1 MRFSSRTRPAR
12 AKSSFAHPAALLA
25 LVALA
30 APSVIARA
38 AEADKTTTALPCTAT
53 SGSGA
58 FYDLRAD
65 IAVPAK
71 EDGSKPKDSLH
82 RPTSDYKPRGWDYG
96 ANFTLNI
103 CAPVVEPFDNVKD
116 IEEGHWQN
124 ISAYY
129 QLKGE
134 VYSLGFASSELVPR
148 GKELVLQYKGGSYC
162 EKESSSSKRG
172 DRTGL
177 SARGVVHEGANFKSH
192 EDSSSGDDSAS
203 HSSSSTS
210 SKDKSKPKSD
220 RRRKSATIMF
230 TCDRDPTASGAIVS
244 FIAADPE
251 ECNYVFKIRSQ
262 HACAG
267 AEPHKPGSVGPGSV
281 FAIIAVIAILVYL
294 LGGIFYNRTV
304 NHSRGWKQ
312 LPNYTL
318 WAGLWSFLSDFFI
331 IATSS
336 CARLLPNRRGY
347 HHLSGSPS
355 RGGMGG
361 RDREAEN
368 RLIDQYDEEW
378 DD

>member
-1 MRFSSRTRPAR
+1 MRFSSPTTPAR
-12 AKSSFAHPAALLA
+12 ASSPFAHPAALLA

-30 APSVIARA
+30 APTVLARA
-38 AEADKTTTALPCTAT
+38 PEADKTTSTLPCTAT

-65 IAVPAK
+65 TAVPAK

-82 RPTSDYKPRGWDYG
+82 RPTVDYHPRGWDYG
-96 ANFTLNI
+96 ANFTLNL
-103 CAPVVEPFDNVKD
+103 CAPVVEAFDNVVD

-129 QLKGE
+129 QLKGA
-134 VYSLGFASSELVPR
+134 VYSLGFASTELVPR
-148 GKELVLQYKGGSYC
+148 GKELVLQYTGGSYC
-162 EKESSSSKRG
+162 EKPGSSSKRS
-172 DRTGL
+172 DRTGP
-177 SARGVVHEGANFKSH
+177 SARGAVHEGANFKNH
-192 EDSSSGDDSAS
+192 EDSSNDNGSSG
-203 HSSSSTS
+203 
-210 SKDKSKPKSD
+210 SKDKSKAN

-230 TCDRDPTASGAIVS
+230 TCDKDPTAGAAIAS
-244 FIAADPE
+244 FIATDPE
-251 ECNYVFKIRSQ
+251 ECNYVFKVRSQ

-281 FAIIAVIAILVYL
+281 FAIIFVVAILVYL
-294 LGGIFYNRTV
+294 LGGIFYNRTI

-312 LPNYTL
+312 LPNYSL

-347 HHLSGSPS
+347 HHLAGSSSGASA
-355 RGGMGG
+355 G

>member
-1 MRFSSRTRPAR
+1 MRISSRKGPSG
-12 AKSSFAHPAALLA
+12 SSTALLA

-30 APSVIARA
+30 TPSALARRPD
-38 AEADKTTTALPCTAT
+38 ADKTTTTLPCTAT
-53 SGSGA
+53 STSGA

-65 IAVPAK
+65 IAVHPK
-71 EDGSKPKDSLH
+71 EDGTKPKASLGG
-82 RPTSDYKPRGWDYG
+82 PTADYHPRGWDYG

-134 VYSLGFASSELVPR
+134 VYSLGFASTELVPR
-148 GKELVLQYKGGSYC
+148 GKELVLQYSGGSYC
-162 EKESSSSKRG
+162 EKKSSSSRRG

-177 SARGVVHEGANFKSH
+177 SARGVVHDGANFKSH
-192 EDSSSGDDSAS
+192 EDESSD
-203 HSSSSTS
+203 
-210 SKDKSKPKSD
+210 KDKSYHTLDKSNKD

-230 TCDRDPTASGAIVS
+230 TCDKDPTAGTAVVS

-251 ECNYVFKIRSQ
+251 ECNYVFKVRSQ

-281 FAIIAVIAILVYL
+281 FAIIFAIAVLVYL
-294 LGGIFYNRTV
+294 LGGIFYNRTI

-312 LPNYTL
+312 LPNYSL

-347 HHLSGSPS
+347 HHLSGSPT
-355 RGGMGG
+355 RGGMG

>member
-1 MRFSSRTRPAR
+1 MRASS
-12 AKSSFAHPAALLA
+12 ALLA

-30 APSVIARA
+30 APSVSARRA
-38 AEADKTTTALPCTAT
+38 DPDKTTTTLPCTAT
-53 SGSGA
+53 SSSGA

-65 IAVPAK
+65 MAIQTK
-71 EDGSKPKDSLH
+71 EDGSKPKHNLGG
-82 RPTSDYKPRGWDYG
+82 PTVDYHPRGWDYG

-116 IEEGHWQN
+116 IEEGQWQN

-134 VYSLGFASSELVPR
+134 VYSLGFASSELIPR
-148 GKELVLQYKGGSYC
+148 GKELVLQYTGGSYC
-162 EKESSSSKRG
+162 EKKSSSSKRSVAH
-172 DRTGL
+172 D
-177 SARGVVHEGANFKSH
+177 GANFRSH
-192 EDSSSGDDSAS
+192 EDE
-203 HSSSSTS
+203 STAKDGSFHTLDKS
-210 SKDKSKPKSD
+210 SKD
-220 RRRKSATIMF
+220 RRRKSATVMF
-230 TCDRDPTASGAIVS
+230 TCDKDPTVTGAMVS

-251 ECNYVFKIRSQ
+251 ECNYVFKVRSK

-281 FAIIAVIAILVYL
+281 FAIIFVIAVLVYL
-294 LGGIFYNRTV
+294 LGGIFYNRTI

-312 LPNYTL
+312 LPNYSL
-318 WAGLWSFLSDFFI
+318 WAGLWSFLSDFFV

-347 HHLSGSPS
+347 HHLSASPT
-355 RGGMGG
+355 RGGNG